1 MNNPKV
7 SVIVPVYNVEKYI
20 RRCVDSILSQTFTDF
35 ELLLVDD
42 GSKDK
47 SAVICDG
54 YVTDDHRIRV
64 LHKENGGVSS
74 ARNLGIEEAKGEWIS
89 FVDADDWIDS
99 DYLENLLKVGRNS
112 DIVISGFQYVLLR
125 GGKLFFLNTVTPSLK
140 LSYDE
145 LFSLPHLMSTPWCK
159 LFKTNII
166 KGNAVRFDEK
176 MKMGEDRC
184 FVNAYLCHV
193 ENIYFSEYSGYR
205 YMYGF
210 GGELGLKYKMTTSE
224 FVYHLTHIVESMQR
238 VSRILGI
245 SINASIIKER
255 KNFFNLYIEILKHLG
270 IKELREY
277 VAQYKLLRA
286 FEIKPMGLGLRK
298 NLILNMAI
306 MSPLSFYVFF
316 GLLKIKNKWI

>member
-7 SVIVPVYNVEKYI
+7 SVIVPVYNVEKYL

-54 YVTDDHRIRV
+54 YAAEDHRVRV
-64 LHKENGGVSS
+64 FHKENGGVSS
-74 ARNLGIEEAKGEWIS
+74 ARNLGIEEARGEWIS
-89 FVDADDWIDS
+89 FVDADDWINS
-99 DYLENLLKVGRNS
+99 DYFENLLKAVKNS
-112 DIVISGFQYVLLR
+112 DMVISGFQYVLLR

-140 LSYDE
+140 LSYNE
-145 LFSLPHLMSTPWCK
+145 LFSLPHTMSTPWCK
-159 LFKTNII
+159 LFKANII
-166 KGNAVRFDEK
+166 KGNAVMFDEK
-176 MKMGEDRC
+176 MKMGEDTC
-184 FVNAYLCHV
+184 FVNSYLCYV
-193 ENIYFSEYSGYR
+193 KNICFSEYSGYK
-205 YMYGF
+205 YMYGSVVD
-210 GGELGLKYKMTTSE
+210 LGLKYKMTTSE

-255 KNFFNLYIEILKHLG
+255 KFFFNLYIEILKHLG

-277 VAQYKLLRA
+277 VAQYKLLRV
-286 FEIKPMGLGLRK
+286 FEIKPKELGVRK

-306 MSPLSFYVFF
+306 MSPLSFYVFSS
-316 GLLKIKNKWI
+316 LLKIKNKWI